1 MTLLADKLK
10 QLPQDSGVYLMKD
23 QKGTIIYVGKAK
35 NLKNRVSS
43 YFQSGGQH
51 THKTRALVH
60 EITDFDLMLT
70 KTEIEALLLE
80 RTLIRH
86 HAPRYNILLRDDKE
100 YPYLRVNFDDPWPRL
115 EKVRRR
121 KEDGAHYIGPFGS
134 SSRLGM
140 LMKQVYRIFPLIR
153 CSPHEFKAATR
164 PCNYYHMKMC
174 LGPCTKPVD
183 RDLYIS
189 IMKGAV
195 SLLEGNVRQLR
206 KELEEK
212 MKQAAQ
218 AEKYEQAAQFRD
230 QIKAIE
236 SITQAQV
243 AILDQTVDAD
253 IVGVVEAPGFL
264 SFQVSTV
271 RNRAL
276 LGGDSFITK
285 DSASSL
291 QEALESFI
299 LQYYS
304 HRQVPP
310 LILVRDVE
318 GFSDELASVLI
329 QNQDSKTVIRRAKSK
344 EEKDILELTEKNAR
358 HQWEQNSQINDQS
371 QVALQMLQE
380 TLELKNSPRRIECI
394 DISNLQG
401 TAIVAS
407 DVCFIDGKAAKNF
420 YRRYEIKTVV
430 GAPDDF
436 ASIREV
442 MERRI
447 ERGIR
452 DDDLPDLMIIDG
464 GKPQVRAAM
473 DVLVRFPQLGL
484 PLVGLA
490 KARIDKGLRD
500 DSAAVR
506 YSKER
511 LVLPDREDPIEL
523 EEGTPVFRLVTRIRD
538 EAHRFAITYHR
549 KKRAKI
555 SHASVLDDI
564 AGVGPTLKK
573 KLLQEFGSL
582 EALKNSSLERL
593 LHVKGVSEKV
603 AMNIYTALNS
613 DDGEPK
619 ESSSGS

>member
-1 MTLLADKLK
+1 
-10 QLPQDSGVYLMKD
+10 
-23 QKGTIIYVGKAK
+23 
-35 NLKNRVSS
+35 
-43 YFQSGGQH
+43 
-51 THKTRALVH
+51 
-60 EITDFDLMLT
+60 
-70 KTEIEALLLE
+70 
-80 RTLIRH
+80 
-86 HAPRYNILLRDDKE
+86 
-100 YPYLRVNFDDPWPRL
+100 
-115 EKVRRR
+115 
-121 KEDGAHYIGPFGS
+121 
-134 SSRLGM
+134 
-140 LMKQVYRIFPLIR
+140 
-153 CSPHEFKAATR
+153 
-164 PCNYYHMKMC
+164 
-174 LGPCTKPVD
+174 
-183 RDLYIS
+183 
-189 IMKGAV
+189 MKGAV
-195 SLLEGNVRQLR
+195 SLLEGNVKQL
-206 KELEEK
+206 KKQLEER
-212 MKQAAQ
+212 MKEAAQ
-218 AEKYEQAAQFRD
+218 SEKYEQAAQFRD

-253 IVGVVEAPGFL
+253 VVGLVEAPGFL
-264 SFQVSTV
+264 SFQVSTI

-285 DSASSL
+285 DSASTL

-304 HRQVPP
+304 NRQVPP
-310 LILVRDVE
+310 LILVRDVD
-318 GFSDELASVLI
+318 GFSEELASVLT
-329 QNQDSKTVIRRAKSK
+329 QSQETKTLIRRVKSK

-358 HQWEQNSQINDQS
+358 HQWEQNSQLNDQS
-371 QVALQMLQE
+371 HVALQMLQE
-380 TLELKNSPRRIECI
+380 TLELKNPPKRIECI

-420 YRRYEIKTVV
+420 YRRYEIKTVT

-473 DVLVRFPQLGL
+473 DVLVRFPQLGM

-500 DSAAVR
+500 DAAAVR

-549 KKRAKI
+549 KKRSKI

-573 KLLQEFGSL
+573 RLLQEFGSL
-582 EALKNSSLERL
+582 QALKGSSLERL
-593 LHVKGVSEKV
+593 QHVKGVSEKV
-603 AMNIYTALNS
+603 AMNIYTALN
-613 DDGEPK
+613 GEETDSK

>member
-23 QKGTIIYVGKAK
+23 HKGTIIYVGKAK
-35 NLKNRVSS
+35 NLRNRVSS

-60 EITDFDLMLT
+60 EITDFDMMLT

-100 YPYLRVNFDDPWPRL
+100 YPYLRVQFSDPWPRL

-134 SSRLGM
+134 SSRLSM
-140 LMKQVYRIFPLIR
+140 LLKQVYRIFPLIR

-174 LGPCTKPVD
+174 LGPCTRPVE

-189 IMKGAV
+189 IMRGAV
-195 SLLEGNVRQLR
+195 SLLEGNVRSL
-206 KELEEK
+206 KKHLEEK
-212 MKQAAQ
+212 MKEAAA

-230 QIKAIE
+230 QIEAIE
-236 SITQAQV
+236 KITQTQV

-253 IVGVVEAPGFL
+253 IVGVMEAPGFL

-271 RNRAL
+271 RHRAL

-285 DSASSL
+285 DSASTL
-291 QEALESFI
+291 QESLESFI
-299 LQYYS
+299 LQYYGN
-304 HRQVPP
+304 RQVPP

-318 GFSDELASVLI
+318 GFSEELAQVI
-329 QNQDSKTVIRRAKSK
+329 GQNQETPVVIRKVRGK
-344 EEKDILELTEKNAR
+344 EERDILELTEKNAR
-358 HQWEQNSQINDQS
+358 HQWEQNSRLNDQS
-371 QVALQMLQE
+371 QVALEALQE
-380 TLELKNSPRRIECI
+380 TLELKHLPRRIECI

-420 YRRYEIKTVV
+420 YRRYEIKTVT

-442 MERRI
+442 VERRL

-452 DDDLPDLMIIDG
+452 EDDLPDLLIIDG
-464 GKPQVRAAM
+464 GRPQVRAAM
-473 DVLVRFPQLGL
+473 DVLVRYPQLGL

-523 EEGTPVFRLVTRIRD
+523 DEGTPVFRLVTRVRD

-549 KKRAKI
+549 KKRQKI

-564 AGVGPTLKK
+564 AGVGPTLKLR
-573 KLLQEFGSL
+573 LLQEFGSL
-582 EALKNSSLERL
+582 EALKSSSLERL
-593 LHVKGVSEKV
+593 QHVKGVSEKV
-603 AMNIYTALNS
+603 AMNIYTALN
-613 DDGEPK
+613 GEDSEV
-619 ESSSGS
+619 ESSSGT

>member
-1 MTLLADKLK
+1 MTQLAEKLK

-51 THKTRALVH
+51 THKTRALVS
-60 EITDFDLMLT
+60 EITDLDLMLT
-70 KTEIEALLLE
+70 KTEVEALLLE

-100 YPYLRVNFDDPWPRL
+100 YPYIRVHFDDPWPRL

-134 SSRLGM
+134 SSRLSM
-140 LMKQVYRIFPLIR
+140 LLKQVYRIFPLIR

-164 PCNYYHMKMC
+164 PCNYYHMKLC
-174 LGPCTKPVD
+174 LGPCTRPVE
-183 RDLYIS
+183 RDHYIS
-189 IMKGAV
+189 IMRGAV
-195 SLLEGNVRQLR
+195 SLLEGNVGDLK
-206 KELEEK
+206 KELENK
-212 MKQAAQ
+212 MRQAAA
-218 AEKYEQAAQFRD
+218 AEKYEQAAHFRD
-230 QIKAIE
+230 QIQAIE
-236 SITQAQV
+236 SITQTQV

-253 IVGVVEAPGFL
+253 VIGLIEAPGFL

-271 RNRAL
+271 RHRAL
-276 LGGDSFITK
+276 LGGDSFITR
-285 DSASSL
+285 DSASGL

-304 HRQVPP
+304 NRQVPP
-310 LILVRDVE
+310 LILLRDSDGISE
-318 GFSDELASVLI
+318 GLASVLT
-329 QNQDSKTVIRRAKSK
+329 QNQDARTEIRRAQSK
-344 EEKDILELTEKNAR
+344 EELDILELTEKNAR
-358 HQWEQNSQINDQS
+358 HQWEQNSRLNDQS

-380 TLELKNSPRRIECI
+380 TLELKAPPRRIECI

-407 DVCFIDGKAAKNF
+407 DVCFIDGKAAKDF
-420 YRRYEIKTVV
+420 YRRYEIKTVQ

-442 MERRI
+442 MERRL

-549 KKRAKI
+549 KKRQKI
-555 SHASVLDDI
+555 SHASVLDEI
-564 AGVGPTLKK
+564 AGVGPTLKTR
-573 KLLQEFGSL
+573 LLQEFGSL
-582 EALKNSSLERL
+582 EALRSSSLERL

-613 DDGEPK
+613 EDTDSK
-619 ESSSGS
+619 SGT

>member
-1 MTLLADKLK
+1 MTQLAEKLK

-51 THKTRALVH
+51 THKTRALVS
-60 EITDFDLMLT
+60 EIADLDLMLT
-70 KTEIEALLLE
+70 KTEVEALLLE

-100 YPYLRVNFDDPWPRL
+100 YPYIRVHFDDPWPRL

-134 SSRLGM
+134 SSRLSM
-140 LMKQVYRIFPLIR
+140 LLKQVYRIFPLIR
-153 CSPHEFKAATR
+153 CSPHELKAAPR
-164 PCNYYHMKMC
+164 PCNYYHMKLC
-174 LGPCTKPVD
+174 LGPCTRPVE
-183 RDLYIS
+183 RDHYIS
-189 IMKGAV
+189 IMRGAV
-195 SLLEGNVRQLR
+195 SLLEGNVGDL
-206 KELEEK
+206 KKDLEKK
-212 MKQAAQ
+212 MRQAAV

-230 QIKAIE
+230 QIQAIE
-236 SITQAQV
+236 SITQTQV

-253 IVGVVEAPGFL
+253 ILGLVEAPGFL

-285 DSASSL
+285 DSVSSL

-304 HRQVPP
+304 NRLVPT
-310 LILVRDVE
+310 LILLRETD
-318 GFSDELASVLI
+318 GISDGLASVI
-329 QNQDSKTVIRRAKSK
+329 TQNQDTKTEIRKARSK
-344 EEKDILELTEKNAR
+344 EELDILELTEKNAR
-358 HQWEQNSQINDQS
+358 HQWEQSSYLNDQS
-371 QVALQMLQE
+371 QVALQLLQE
-380 TLELKNSPRRIECI
+380 TLDLKNTPRRIECI

-442 MERRI
+442 MERRL

-473 DVLVRFPQLGL
+473 DVLERFPQLGL

-549 KKRAKI
+549 KKRQKI

-564 AGVGPTLKK
+564 AGVGPTLKTR
-573 KLLQEFGSL
+573 LLQEFGSL
-582 EALKNSSLERL
+582 EALRSSSLERL

-603 AMNIYTALNS
+603 AMNIYTALNAEDS
-613 DDGEPK
+613 
-619 ESSSGS
+619 ESKSGS